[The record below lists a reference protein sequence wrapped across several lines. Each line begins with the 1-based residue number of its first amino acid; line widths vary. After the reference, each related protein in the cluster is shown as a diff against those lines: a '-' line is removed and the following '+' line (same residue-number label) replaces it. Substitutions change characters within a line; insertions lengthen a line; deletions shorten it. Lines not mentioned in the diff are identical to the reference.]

1 MDILDR
7 EKITSSFLA
16 SEGWRFRYFDRRWM
30 VLDGG
35 YWHSFQAQ
43 QRLYVAI
50 TAHTR
55 ETWTGDAKVLEQVGQ
70 IGPLNKICAMLVP
83 KLFVDRLP
91 ARREEPT
98 EPS

>member
-35 YWHSFQAQ
+35 YWHSFQAK

-55 ETWTGDAKVLEQVGQ
+55 ETWTGDAKVLEHISR
-70 IGPLNKICAMLVP
+70 IGVLNKISLMLVP

-91 ARREEPT
+91 ARREEPM